1 MSTTWHWVYELS
13 QFGPF
18 LTSQYL
24 YWIVWAHHSLDTTAV
39 GLFTKCFPVL
49 ALLFYVLNNEWP
61 RAKRPFLL
69 RIAAGL
75 AVSCVADAVIQHEEL
90 FLAGVGLFGVAQF
103 SYILAFGFERRRPLL
118 AVPLLVFGASVL
130 SKVIPSVDD
139 VVLKVA
145 LLLYG
150 ALLLVMAWRALAF
163 STSNAGF
170 LTGVGGVLFMVSDSF
185 IALDKFHR
193 PMENPRLYIMSTYYA
208 AQFLITLSCVEIFV
222 SAAAKKI
229 EREKEREKE
238 VERSGE
244 SLNVKGRTKRAK
256 KSK

>member
-24 YWIVWAHHSLDTTAV
+24 YWIVWARHSLDTTAI

-49 ALLFYVLNNEWP
+49 TLVFYVLNNDWP
-61 RAKRPFLL
+61 RSKRPFLL
-69 RIAAGL
+69 RITGGL
-75 AVSCVADAVIQHEEL
+75 AVSCVADGVIQHEDL
-90 FLAGVGLFGVAQF
+90 FLAGVGLFGVAQLF
-103 SYILAFGFERRRPLL
+103 YILAFGFERRRPLL

-130 SKVIPSVDD
+130 AKVIPAVEEIA
-139 VVLKVA
+139 LKVA

-150 ALLLVMAWRALAF
+150 SLLLVMAWRALAF
-163 STSNAGF
+163 SSSNAGF
-170 LTGVGGVLFMVSDSF
+170 LTGLGGVLFMVSDSF
-185 IALDKFHR
+185 IALDKFHQ

-229 EREKEREKE
+229 EREKEREASLGGLRQKE
-238 VERSGE
+238 STKKRS
-244 SLNVKGRTKRAK
+244 K